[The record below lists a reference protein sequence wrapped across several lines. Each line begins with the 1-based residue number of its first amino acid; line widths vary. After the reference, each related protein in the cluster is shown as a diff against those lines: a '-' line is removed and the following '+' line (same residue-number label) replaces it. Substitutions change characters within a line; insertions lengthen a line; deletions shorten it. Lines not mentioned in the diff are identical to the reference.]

1 MFQNQFNRHV
11 RDTVAAGVIP
21 VEMAID
27 GKDAEGAY
35 AAILQRPDAVRTA
48 YKYVYSDSVH
58 TIWYVFVPITGVGLM
73 FSLMARNESM
83 DRGLNSKQ
91 AFEHRKKEPK
101 DEEVMAVKS

>member
-1 MFQNQFNRHV
+1 
-11 RDTVAAGVIP
+11 
-21 VEMAID
+21 MAID

>member
-1 MFQNQFNRHV
+1 
-11 RDTVAAGVIP
+11 
-21 VEMAID
+21 
-27 GKDAEGAY
+27 
-35 AAILQRPDAVRTA
+35 
-48 YKYVYSDSVH
+48 
-58 TIWYVFVPITGVGLM
+58 VFVPITGVGLM